1 MNEMVIQAVVR
12 HALTAM
18 AGGLVMKYGIDGSTV
33 DAIIGGIAALA
44 GLGWSILDKR
54 KRPNGA

>member
-1 MNEMVIQAVVR
+1 MSDAMIQALVR

-18 AGGLVMKYGIDGSTV
+18 AGGMAVKYGVDGSTL

-54 KRPNGA
+54 KRPTSA